1 LLFDSVKGNDFGL
14 DWNSTRISASNKS
27 GWDMH
32 KPTPPSICRMCER
45 EAGGSAEIF
54 AKKIRVRI
62 VVI

>member
-1 LLFDSVKGNDFGL
+1 M
-14 DWNSTRISASNKS
+14 SASNKT